1 MIEDLTLDT
10 ICFVSEGLELTVS
23 VDGAGIMRAPSGL
36 SGSHRL
42 HAVVP
47 TLGVLQ
53 ADSEV

>member
-10 ICFVSEGLELTVS
+10 ICFVSEALELTAS